1 MHGLPWSFTWRELRP
16 LFEEVGTI
24 LRADVVYGRDGRSRG
39 YGTVLFG
46 TTEEAQAAIDAVNGT
61 ELEGR
66 VLSVK
71 VDQYA

>member
-1 MHGLPWSFTWRELRP
+1 MWSSAGAPPLTLPLP
-16 LFEEVGTI
+16 LPCCH
-24 LRADVVYGRDGRSRG
+24 AQG

-66 VLSVK
+66 ILSVK